1 MVCYD
6 LCAILTH
13 RVPVTRTAILPCSAR
28 PFWPKGNAWWSYF
41 TLFAPRQTGKTTY
54 FQLLF
59 RQLPTQGYLPIWISF
74 EGLKNAN
81 PAKFYRTIH
90 QYLQREFALLGFAVA
105 ELAAPVVEDNIDLQF
120 YLSQISTQSPPI
132 VLVIDE
138 FEDIPPAV
146 MSEFLHTLRALYQKR
161 QFHKLH
167 ALILVGVS
175 TVAELVVSSASP
187 FNIVDQLELPYF
199 TFDEVQAL
207 IEQYVSEAG
216 QPFAPT
222 VVKAIYDNTRGQPGL
237 VSALCQYLVEEM
249 VTDRTQPVT
258 LAAFYPTVK
267 HFLTERKDKNIFN
280 IVQKAKEKPAFMLRL
295 LFNETPLPFSIHD
308 PTMAYLA
315 AHGVIENVG
324 GNVEILVPLY
334 AKCVLTAFRPTINGE
349 ARDYRPDLPDLS
361 IYVSGNRLNINAL
374 LQDYRAYVQRRGFHA
389 FDTEHLKEG
398 AWHYSLDGFLHFFIQ
413 RLGGDTLVE
422 VPSGRGRTDILILYQ
437 GSKEIIETKVYL
449 DQGYFDQ
456 GKTQLVDYLV
466 SEGLDQG
473 FYVVFSNKRGATDT
487 LYTEETIRGKQL
499 YTWIIRTD
507 FKAPSRR
514 VAQKPRKR
522 KRA

>member
-1 MVCYD
+1 MRYFN
-6 LCAILTH
+6 TSG
-13 RVPVTRTAILPCSAR
+13 PCDPERHYTLFR
-28 PFWPKGNAWWSYF
+28 PALLAKGQRLVEQGRYF

-59 RQLPTQGYLPIWISF
+59 RQLQTQGYLPIWISF
-74 EGLKNAN
+74 EGMKTATRDEFYDALHWNLQYEFSQVGLQTDYPIKN
-81 PAKFYRTIH
+81 
-90 QYLQREFALLGFAVA
+90 QLDLQR
-105 ELAAPVVEDNIDLQF
+105 
-120 YLSQISTQSPPI
+120 YLTEISEHSAPI

-138 FEDIPPAV
+138 FEDIPPVV
-146 MSEFLHTLRALYQKR
+146 MSEVLHIFRALYHKR
-161 QFHKLH
+161 TRHKLH
-167 ALILVGVS
+167 SLLLVGVS

-207 IEQYVSEAG
+207 IDQYVSEAG
-216 QPFAPT
+216 QPFDPA
-222 VVKAIYDNTRGQPGL
+222 VVKAIYENTRGQPGL

-249 VTDRTQPVT
+249 APDRSQPVT
-258 LAAFYPTVK
+258 MAAFYPTLK

-295 LFNETPLPFSIHD
+295 LFNQTPLPFSID
-308 PTMAYLA
+308 NPDMAYLA
-315 AHGVIENVG
+315 AHGVIENIG

-334 AKCVLTAFRPTINGE
+334 AKRLITAFRPTINGE
-349 ARDYRPDLPDLS
+349 AGDYQADFQGLAA
-361 IYVSGNRLNINAL
+361 YVTGNRLNLNAL

-422 VPSGRGRTDILILYQ
+422 VPSGRGRTDILILYK

-473 FYVVFSNKRGATDT
+473 FYVVFSNKHGATDT
-487 LYTEETIRGKQL
+487 LYTEDTLHGKRL
-499 YTWIIRTD
+499 YTWIIPTD

-514 VAQKPRKR
+514 VTQKPRKR
-522 KRA
+522 KVS

>member
-1 MVCYD
+1 
-6 LCAILTH
+6 
-13 RVPVTRTAILPCSAR
+13 
-28 PFWPKGNAWWSYF
+28 
-41 TLFAPRQTGKTTY
+41 
-54 FQLLF
+54 
-59 RQLPTQGYLPIWISF
+59 
-74 EGLKNAN
+74 
-81 PAKFYRTIH
+81 
-90 QYLQREFALLGFAVA
+90 
-105 ELAAPVVEDNIDLQF
+105 
-120 YLSQISTQSPPI
+120 
-132 VLVIDE
+132 
-138 FEDIPPAV
+138 
-146 MSEFLHTLRALYQKR
+146 
-161 QFHKLH
+161 
-167 ALILVGVS
+167 
-175 TVAELVVSSASP
+175 
-187 FNIVDQLELPYF
+187 
-199 TFDEVQAL
+199 
-207 IEQYVSEAG
+207 
-216 QPFAPT
+216 
-222 VVKAIYDNTRGQPGL
+222 
-237 VSALCQYLVEEM
+237 
-249 VTDRTQPVT
+249 
-258 LAAFYPTVK
+258 
-267 HFLTERKDKNIFN
+267 
-280 IVQKAKEKPAFMLRL
+280 
-295 LFNETPLPFSIHD
+295 
-308 PTMAYLA
+308 
-315 AHGVIENVG
+315 
-324 GNVEILVPLY
+324 
-334 AKCVLTAFRPTINGE
+334 
-349 ARDYRPDLPDLS
+349 LPDLN
-361 IYVSGNRLNINAL
+361 IYVTGNRLNLNAL

>member
-1 MVCYD
+1 MRYFN
-6 LCAILTH
+6 TSG
-13 RVPVTRTAILPCSAR
+13 PCDPERHYTLFR
-28 PFWPKGNAWWSYF
+28 PTLLAKGQRLVDQGRYF

-59 RQLPTQGYLPIWISF
+59 RQLQTQGYLPIWISF
-74 EGLKNAN
+74 EDMKTATRPEFYEALHWNLQNEFSQVGLQAAHPVKN
-81 PAKFYRTIH
+81 
-90 QYLQREFALLGFAVA
+90 QLDLQR
-105 ELAAPVVEDNIDLQF
+105 
-120 YLSQISTQSPPI
+120 YLSEISAQSPLI

-138 FEDIPPAV
+138 FEDIPPQV
-146 MSEFLHTLRALYQKR
+146 MSELLHIFRALYQKR
-161 QFHKLH
+161 TQHKLH
-167 ALILVGVS
+167 SLLLVGVS
-175 TVAELVVSSASP
+175 SVAELVVSSASP

-207 IEQYVSEAG
+207 IDQYISEAE
-216 QPFAPT
+216 QPFDPA
-222 VVKAIYDNTRGQPGL
+222 VIKAIYENTRGQPGL

-249 VTDRTQPVT
+249 VPDRTQPVT
-258 LAAFYPTVK
+258 MAAFYPTLK

-295 LFNETPLPFSIHD
+295 LFNEAPIPFSIHD

-315 AHGVIENVG
+315 AHGVIESIG

-334 AKCVLTAFRPTINGE
+334 AKCVLTAFRPVINGE
-349 ARDYRPDLPDLS
+349 ASDYSVDFQGLS
-361 IYVSGNRLNINAL
+361 QYVTGDRLNLNAL
-374 LQDYRAYVQRRGFHA
+374 LQNYSAYVQRRGFHA

-398 AWHYSLDGFLHFFIQ
+398 AWHYSLDGFLNFFIQ

-422 VPSGRGRTDILILYQ
+422 VPSGRAWKATGTDILILYK
-437 GSKEIIETKVYL
+437 GGKEIIETKVYL

-456 GKTQLVDYLV
+456 GKMQLVDYLI

-473 FYVVFSNKRGATDT
+473 FYVVFSNKHGPTDP
-487 LYTEETIRGKQL
+487 LYTEETIQGKRL
-499 YTWIIRTD
+499 YTRIIRTA

-514 VAQKPRKR
+514 VAKKPRKR
-522 KRA
+522 KSA